1 MKKREILL
9 VSHGELAH
17 GMRHALTMLVG
28 NAEHVDSYGLMPG
41 EMPET
46 IAQSLEA
53 QIHAEPDTRFYIL
66 ADLLCGSVSNA
77 VTRLS
82 LLDNVTVIN
91 GMNLPL
97 VIGLYFSEPEL
108 SGEELETLI
117 QQARAGICM
126 ADLQLIAPE
135 DAAEEEDLIL

>member
-1 MKKREILL
+1 MK
-9 VSHGELAH
+9 
-17 GMRHALTMLVG
+17 HALTMLVG

-41 EMPET
+41 EMPDT
-46 IAQSLEA
+46 IVQSLEP
-53 QIHAEPDTRFYIL
+53 QIHAEPDTRFFIL

-97 VIGLYFSEPEL
+97 VIGLFFSEPDL
-108 SGEELETLI
+108 SGEELDALI

-126 ADLQLIAPE
+126 PDLQQIAPKDE
-135 DAAEEEDLIL
+135 IDEEDLIL